1 MAGTYSGSS
10 LFGNWYSAPLG
21 EIRER
26 ASKRRRDSASCS
38 REKRSSS
45 SNRPCSAPLR
55 LFFPSLPSPLLP
67 PPFSGRIRRRRRSLR
82 ASSHFTAAWRA
93 SRAAAISHSSPSSS
107 SCTAAASRAVESER
121 VRERYRYQTWSL
133 AGAGARVSWLGVL
146 PNRHSNPNRVV
157 PSLAVAYGQVPR
169 AGAASLWRGARAA
182 S

>member
-1 MAGTYSGSS
+1 MVIGTRLHSARFGSA
-10 LFGNWYSAPLG
+10 LPNAAAIRHPARVRSAHPAFRLQPS
-21 EIRER
+21 ILRP
-26 ASKRRRDSASCS
+26 AS
-38 REKRSSS
+38 
-45 SNRPCSAPLR
+45 P
-55 LFFPSLPSPLLP
+55 FFPSLPSPLLP

-82 ASSHFTAAWRA
+82 ASSYFTASWRA

-157 PSLAVAYGQVPR
+157 PSLAVGYGQVPR